1 RSQPGRC
8 SPPVDIGLDSATRS
22 PGCQRAGRPALRLG
36 LGTRAPAWPFAATG
50 VAARL
55 QHDVDALPPSSV
67 VGGDEVQRVP
77 ARGSWIAVAKL
88 FVSCSQGSGAGKVC
102 GGGA

>member
-1 RSQPGRC
+1 MEPGTSFCRCRSAANSRSQPGRC

-22 PGCQRAGRPALRLG
+22 PGCQRAGRPALILG

-55 QHDVDALPPSSV
+55 QDDVGALPPGPAVVDHGVPGRPGRLSSV
-67 VGGDEVQRVP
+67 
-77 ARGSWIAVAKL
+77 ATTYVA
-88 FVSCSQGSGAGKVC
+88 
-102 GGGA
+102 